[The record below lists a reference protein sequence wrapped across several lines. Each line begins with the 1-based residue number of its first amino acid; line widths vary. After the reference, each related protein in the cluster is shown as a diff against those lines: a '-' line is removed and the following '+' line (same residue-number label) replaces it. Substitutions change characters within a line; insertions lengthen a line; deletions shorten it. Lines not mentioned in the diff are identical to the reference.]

1 MQILVI
7 SLDSGISMGDD
18 QAKIIKSRIILKL
31 AQGGI
36 NCFEKSIQTDFAK
49 EQLQK
54 IDFINWEWVIVVGS
68 NNAGVK
74 FFQELN
80 TEFKPMNSIYLWKGD
95 IFRSELKT
103 LGNIDVI
110 AIPQQPSISEI
121 ISDLALINQLI
132 LFPQKTIPDDDEEAE
147 IIAGHIG
154 KYIEQFVIEEALT
167 IFSFDD
173 QYFSVIGDSNHI

>member
-18 QAKIIKSRIILKL
+18 QAKIIKNRIILTL
-31 AQGGI
+31 AQEGI
-36 NCFEKSIQTDFAK
+36 NCFEKSIQTGFAK

-54 IDFINWEWVIVVGS
+54 IDFINWECVIVVGS

-110 AIPQQPSISEI
+110 AIPQQPSIYEI
-121 ISDLALINQLI
+121 ISDFALINQLI
-132 LFPQKTIPDDDEEAE
+132 LFPQKPIPDDDEAE
-147 IIAGHIG
+147 IVAGHIG